1 MCNLYRMTAS
11 VDEIARMFDVAEGAG
26 ANIPPLDAI
35 YPKTDAPIVRQN
47 ADGKRTLARISWG
60 VPPPASIAST
70 RPITNVRNLGSNFW
84 KPMLADPARRCLVP
98 LTSFCEWTGNPGAK
112 RKIWFALK
120 DRPLFAFAGIWQP
133 TGEGDRFAFLTCAPN
148 DTVGAVHPKA
158 MPVILRAEDHGRWL
172 SADYDEACALA
183 RPYPDHSMAAPQDD
197 DAAQGSL
204 LE

>member
-1 MCNLYRMTAS
+1 
-11 VDEIARMFDVAEGAG
+11 
-26 ANIPPLDAI
+26 
-35 YPKTDAPIVRQN
+35 
-47 ADGKRTLARISWG
+47 
-60 VPPPASIAST
+60 
-70 RPITNVRNLGSNFW
+70 
-84 KPMLADPARRCLVP
+84 MLADPARRCLVP

-158 MPVILRAEDHGRWL
+158 MPVILNAEDHGRWL

-183 RPYPDHSMAAPQDD
+183 QPYPDQAMAAPQEDK
-197 DAAQGSL
+197 AAQGSL